1 MNGRMRNQS
10 WLYIVVMVG
19 VVVAVILFARL
30 LAAGFQAYLALIAG
44 SLLLIGNST
53 EIVNAVRTRTWGIP
67 LMNLLVALALILFF
81 VGKVLGWLLF
91 WPFSV
96 LALLLA
102 LPLASRRAGVAR
114 AYIRGA
120 RSLVAQA
127 RALWRLRQ
135 RMM

>member
-10 WLYIVVMVG
+10 WLYIVVLVG
-19 VVVAVILFARL
+19 VVVAVFLFARL

-44 SLLLIGNST
+44 VLLLIGNST
-53 EIVNAVRTRTWGIP
+53 EIVQAVRTRTWGIP

-91 WPFSV
+91 WPFSI

-114 AYIRGA
+114 TYMRGA
-120 RSLVAQA
+120 RSVAAQA